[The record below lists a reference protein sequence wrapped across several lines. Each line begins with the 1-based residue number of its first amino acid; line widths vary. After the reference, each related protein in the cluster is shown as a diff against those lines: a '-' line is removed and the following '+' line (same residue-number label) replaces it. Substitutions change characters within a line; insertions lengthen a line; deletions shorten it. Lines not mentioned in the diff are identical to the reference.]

1 MKDQTRMKDPT
12 KCLVVIDMQNDFIDG
27 ALENLGAQDIVDK
40 VADYIRN
47 FDGVVYYTRDTH
59 RDNYLETQEGKR
71 LPVVH
76 CIEGTPGWE
85 LNDKIKDAVGI
96 CAGAFNKRTFGSIS
110 LGQSLKEYK
119 EVYFCGVCTDICV
132 ISNVLIAKAEAPETR
147 IVVLKDLCAGTTVE
161 NHEIALKA
169 MANCQVDII

>member
-1 MKDQTRMKDPT
+1 MKDAT

-27 ALENLGAQDIVDK
+27 ALANPEAQKIVDK

-47 FDGVVYYTRDTH
+47 FDGLVYYTRDTH

-76 CIEGTPGWE
+76 CIVGTPGWE
-85 LNDKIKDAVGI
+85 LNDTIKDAIGVSDGV
-96 CAGAFNKRTFGSIS
+96 FNKPAFGSTF
-110 LGQSLKEYK
+110 LGKSLKKFK

-132 ISNVLIAKAEAPETR
+132 ISNVLLAKAAAPETR
-147 IVVLKDLCAGTTVE
+147 IAVLKDLCAGTTVE

>member
-1 MKDQTRMKDPT
+1 MKDET

-27 ALENLGAQDIVDK
+27 ALANPEAQKIVDK

-47 FDGVVYYTRDTH
+47 FDGCVYYTRDTH
-59 RDNYLETQEGKR
+59 TDDYLETQEGKR

-76 CIEGTPGWE
+76 CIYGTPGWE
-85 LNDKIKDAVGI
+85 LNDKIDDAIRIGN
-96 CAGAFNKRTFGSIS
+96 GFFNKRTFGSLS
-110 LGQSLKEYK
+110 LGESLKGFK

-132 ISNVLIAKAEAPETR
+132 ISNVLIAKAAAPETR